1 MPTAQ
6 ATQAAVG
13 QLRAGASL
21 TTKLA
26 LELPHPVADK
36 ATCRQGCGIGVG
48 SWPQLFVDKKPGELK
63 ADGRNRGQRTKIANE
78 RDRDRGI
85 AIITKPLLPFR
96 EDEARSGTKKRRGSD
111 ERDLV
116 RSRPHLRRARPAIVF
131 TLPSSL
137 TFSVVDVK
145 AKGREGRARSGSF
158 SDSDSATV
166 RPVKQP
172 QARST
177 ERDEIDE
184 EASAVERTR
193 SYGRRRPRKGP
204 PSTSIERAGSPGWT
218 WTAGTCPHGRSRKGP
233 SSTRTRR
240 SGHPG
245 RSRTSPWPPRVA
257 RP

>member
-6 ATQAAVG
+6 ATQTAEG
-13 QLRAGASL
+13 PLRAGASL
-21 TTKLA
+21 STKLV
-26 LELPHPVADK
+26 LELPHPAAHK
-36 ATCRQGCGIGVG
+36 ATCRQGGGVGVG
-48 SWPQLFVDKKPGELK
+48 SRPQPFVDKQPGKLK

-78 RDRDRGI
+78 RDSDRGI

-111 ERDLV
+111 KRDLV
-116 RSRPHLRRARPAIVF
+116 RSRPHLRRARPAIAF

-166 RPVKQP
+166 RTVKQP
-172 QARST
+172 RARST
-177 ERDEIDE
+177 ERDEKDE
-184 EASAVERTR
+184 EASAAERTR
-193 SYGRRRPRKGP
+193 SHGRRRPRKGP
-204 PSTSIERAGSPGWT
+204 PSTSIERAGSPGRT
-218 WTAGTCPHGRSRKGP
+218 WTAGTCPHERSRKGP
-233 SSTRTRR
+233 SGARTRW

-245 RSRTSPWPPRVA
+245 RSRTSPWSPRIA